1 MAFHTLIWRNV
12 TKNTHTYG
20 GYFLSSLYSVLV
32 FFIFSLLFFHPQLQN
47 NLPSSSDTLS
57 YLAKI
62 GMIAGQVVIV
72 ILSFVFLWYSFWN
85 FIKSRKRDLGIYLMV
100 GMSPKDLRKMLMGEN
115 LLIGTGAILLG
126 LSLGTLFSKALL
138 LVAENVLHVSSGLNF
153 YFPWKGMLLT
163 ASIFIFMFLFISF
176 VMTRKIETVNL
187 TELAKGEEKT
197 LPLVKGNPLLSLLG
211 VIFLGAGYGSLYL
224 FVHGRS
230 FLSLLLFCVL
240 FTILGT
246 FLLFRQFS
254 IIFLLMLKKKTKN
267 KMGHRLLFISELIF
281 QMRENAV
288 MYALLALTASVAFV
302 GIGLTSALGSVELV
316 ENTGPSVS
324 YVISNLGNNPD
335 YIKNIAENVR
345 KKIEAKG
352 YKTLSIPLEITD
364 ISEELSDFKNTSPNS
379 FLYWSNYMS
388 LMKASDYNAIA
399 DFNHEEKLPVKDNEI
414 YTFPISNSEL
424 KKIKSSNLD
433 LSATAS
439 LMPEKTTITLHRLP
453 RFFNIDFYALGI
465 VSDNFFATLTENKNN
480 KEEVSKQPAAYL
492 IDFKEW
498 ADDPEFSQSLD
509 NYLEKER
516 KKANPEKDD
525 PDMEKYFNFSSRYGK
540 WQSDRQANGLIMMIG
555 ILLGGVF
562 FIFAMSILSF
572 RLFGKL
578 TASQKYHQALDRL
591 GVSPKTR
598 HKIVFK
604 EMLLMYFLPPLV
616 ATLHFFIAFWGL
628 QTLSN
633 QSFWKIYF
641 IILAVYII
649 FQFIFFLVSYF
660 RYTKALD
667 HNI

>member
-32 FFIFSLLFFHPQLQN
+32 FFIFSLLFFHPQIQN

-176 VMTRKIETVNL
+176 VMTRRIETVNL

-230 FLSLLLFCVL
+230 FLSLLLLCVL

-254 IIFLLMLKKKTKN
+254 IIVLLMLKKKPKN

-302 GIGLTSALGSVELV
+302 GIGLTSALGSSDLQ
-316 ENTGPSVS
+316 ENIGPSAS
-324 YVISNLGNNPD
+324 YVLTSTGTNPD
-335 YIKNIAENVR
+335 FIKKLGAELSE
-345 KKIEAKG
+345 KITAKG
-352 YKTLSIPLEITD
+352 YEAAVIPLNMVSLSSGISQITP
-364 ISEELSDFKNTSPNS
+364 SEEKNPLI
-379 FLYWSNYMS
+379 FPDYPS
-388 LMKASDYNAIA
+388 LMKVSDYNTFAT
-399 DFNHEEKLPVKDNEI
+399 FNQEPTLSLKEDEVKLFAQTN
-414 YTFPISNSEL
+414 TQL
-424 KKIKSSNLD
+424 KIIQANKFD
-433 LSATAS
+433 LSATGKIAEKNLS
-439 LMPEKTTITLHRLP
+439 LNISYVPKMFNVDAYGLGVISDTLFEKINFPKENRTLL
-453 RFFNIDFYALGI
+453 
-465 VSDNFFATLTENKNN
+465 V
-480 KEEVSKQPAAYL
+480 
-492 IDFKEW
+492 DFKEW
-498 ADDPEFSQSLD
+498 AKDEKFSQELD
-509 NYLEKER
+509 TYLKEKQAKIWER
-516 KKANPEKDD
+516 DSDEVQKNEF
-525 PDMEKYFNFSSRYGK
+525 YFSSRYGK

-591 GVSPKTR
+591 GVSPKAR
-598 HKIVFK
+598 HKIAFK

-616 ATLHFFIAFWGL
+616 AALHFFVAFWGL

-660 RYTKALD
+660 RYTKVLD

>member
-176 VMTRKIETVNL
+176 VMTRRIETVNL

-224 FVHGRS
+224 FVHERS
-230 FLSLLLFCVL
+230 FLSLLLLCVL

-246 FLLFRQFS
+246 FLLFRQIS
-254 IIFLLMLKKKTKN
+254 IIVLLMLKKKQKN
-267 KMGHRLLFISELIF
+267 KMGYRLLFISELIF

-302 GIGLTSALGSVELV
+302 GIGLTSALGSSDLQ
-316 ENTGPSVS
+316 ENIGPSAS
-324 YVISNLGNNPD
+324 YVLTSTGTNPD
-335 YIKNIAENVR
+335 FIKKLGAELEE
-345 KKIEAKG
+345 KITAKG
-352 YKTLSIPLEITD
+352 YEAAVIPLNMVSLSSGISQITP
-364 ISEELSDFKNTSPNS
+364 SEEKNPLV
-379 FLYWSNYMS
+379 FPDYPS
-388 LMKASDYNAIA
+388 LMKVSDYNTFAT
-399 DFNHEEKLPVKDNEI
+399 FNQEPTLSLKEDEVKLFAQTN
-414 YTFPISNSEL
+414 TQL
-424 KKIKSSNLD
+424 KIIQANKFD
-433 LSATAS
+433 LSATGKIAEKNLS
-439 LMPEKTTITLHRLP
+439 LNISYVPKMFNVDAYGLGVISDTLFEKINFPKENRTLL
-453 RFFNIDFYALGI
+453 
-465 VSDNFFATLTENKNN
+465 V
-480 KEEVSKQPAAYL
+480 
-492 IDFKEW
+492 DFKEW
-498 ADDPEFSQSLD
+498 AKDEKFSQELD
-509 NYLEKER
+509 TYLKEKQAKIWER
-516 KKANPEKDD
+516 DSDEVQKNEF
-525 PDMEKYFNFSSRYGK
+525 YFSSRYGK

-591 GVSPKTR
+591 GVSPKDR

-604 EMLLMYFLPPLV
+604 EMLLMYFLPLLV
-616 ATLHFFIAFWGL
+616 AALHFFVAFWGL

-641 IILAVYII
+641 IILAAYII

>member
-176 VMTRKIETVNL
+176 VMTRRIETVNL
-187 TELAKGEEKT
+187 TELAKGEEKA

-254 IIFLLMLKKKTKN
+254 IIVLLMLKKKTKN

-424 KKIKSSNLD
+424 KKIKSSSFD
-433 LSATAS
+433 LSATAT

-591 GVSPKTR
+591 GVSPKAR

-604 EMLLMYFLPPLV
+604 EMILMYFLPPLV
-616 ATLHFFIAFWGL
+616 AALHFFVAFWGL

-641 IILAVYII
+641 IILVAYII